1 MSLDEF
7 NKGKPVVFPIIW
19 LTYKQ
24 RIRRDLDRAYATD
37 EGEAFFNQDYCAR
50 LSAQAKQLDENL
62 IKLLLLQ
69 FALSAFQVL
78 GFFGGDTSLSLFGVT
93 LKQATGIKEVLL
105 LLYALVALATW
116 TITISR
122 DTSLAVLERLIE
134 LTAEEPLSSFGK
146 LAAPTFFGVKVYVPR
161 AYDDWIFPT
170 LANRGLF
177 WAVSLL
183 AILLFFATIAFSL
196 AVNILF
202 VVDIYQHPTLGSWS
216 KWILAFV
223 GLTFLFGLMFI
234 LRFYFPLPYRDQSSL
249 LALQALEQA
258 DIRLSRRLR
267 AEIFGQDSR
276 YRKYTWRYRGET
288 MLARLLAPKTKI
300 GLRLRSLIARLSKQ
314 RSAAIKG

>member
-1 MSLDEF
+1 MSSDEL
-7 NKGKPVVFPIIW
+7 NKVKPVVFPLIW

-37 EGEAFFNQDYCAR
+37 EGEAFFNQDYFSR
-50 LSAQAKQLDENL
+50 LSTQAKQLDEVL

-69 FALSAFQVL
+69 FALSAFQML
-78 GFFGGDTSLSLFGVT
+78 GFFGGDASLSLFGVT

-122 DTSLAVLERLIE
+122 DTSLAVLERLAE
-134 LTAEEPLSSFGK
+134 LTTEEHLSGFGK

-170 LANRGLF
+170 LANRALF

-183 AILLFFATIAFSL
+183 ATLLFFAVIAFSL
-196 AVNILF
+196 VVNILF
-202 VVDIYQHPTLGSWS
+202 VVDIYQHPTLGGWS

-223 GLTFLFGLMFI
+223 GLTFLFGLLFI
-234 LRFYFPLPYRDQSSL
+234 LRFYFPLPHRDQSSL
-249 LALQALEQA
+249 LALKALEQA

-267 AEIFGQDSR
+267 AEIFGEDSR
-276 YRKYTWRYRGET
+276 YRKYTWRHHGEAA
-288 MLARLLAPKTKI
+288 LAWVVALKKNVAVK
-300 GLRLRSLIARLSKQ
+300 LRCWITRLSRQ
-314 RSAAIKG
+314 